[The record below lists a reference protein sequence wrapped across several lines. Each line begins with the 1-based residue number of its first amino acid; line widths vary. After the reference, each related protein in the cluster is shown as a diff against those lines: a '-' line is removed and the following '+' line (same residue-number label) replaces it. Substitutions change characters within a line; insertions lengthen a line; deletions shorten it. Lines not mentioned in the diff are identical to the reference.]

1 MNTKAEFNM
10 QHYCKS
16 PWMSLFVYDDGN
28 VKSCCAGQWSWGNLK
43 EQSLMDIINS
53 PKVKQLKQ
61 DIINGVPNSYCS
73 YCKGCEDNAGES
85 QRQYFDKFKMDD
97 EKLYNPDVFDLMMVD
112 MRWNNLCNLN
122 CVYCDTMWST
132 TWQKLKGYPMP
143 DLKTNHYVS
152 VLQLVKDSTD
162 NMQAII
168 MGGGEPLLH
177 TQNVELLQSLHK
189 DIHIDIMTNLSTN
202 LTHSAV
208 YAELT
213 KKTNV
218 NWCVSFEN
226 LGDEFEYVRHGATW
240 ERMQRNLAMIKTNP
254 THTFMLK
261 PTYNLL
267 SATRLK
273 ELYDFTNELEFQI
286 HWQTLIHPDQ
296 LCVTAF
302 SKPVRDLC
310 LQAIDDLF
318 ESNSYKNFVS
328 RTNFS
333 QGEDFFKH
341 VKNEITA
348 KNLTD
353 NGTIVDLKFRNWVN
367 EYESKYA
374 ADVKKFAELWPELD
388 GLVKKS

>member
-1 MNTKAEFNM
+1 
-10 QHYCKS
+10 
-16 PWMSLFVYDDGN
+16 MSLFVYDDGN

-85 QRQYFDKFKMDD
+85 QRQYFDKFTMSD
-97 EKLYNPDVFDLMMVD
+97 EQLYNPDVFDLMMVD

-122 CVYCDTMWST
+122 CAYCDTMWST
-132 TWQKLKGYPMP
+132 TWQKLKGLPMP

-152 VLQLVKDSTD
+152 VLQLVKDRSD
-162 NMQAII
+162 NMEAII

-177 TQNVELLQSLHK
+177 TQNVELLQSLPK

-202 LTHSAV
+202 LSHSAV

-226 LGDEFEYVRHGATW
+226 LGDEFEFVRHGARW
-240 ERMQRNLAMIKTNP
+240 ERMQTNLQMIKSNP

-273 ELYDFTNELEFQI
+273 ELYQLANELQFQI
-286 HWQTLIHPDQ
+286 HWQTLIHPDT
-296 LCVTAF
+296 LCVTSF

-310 LQAIDDLF
+310 LKVIDELF
-318 ESNSYKNFVS
+318 ESEPYKLFVAN
-328 RTNFS
+328 TNFN

-341 VKNEITA
+341 VKKEILN
-348 KNLTD
+348 KNLE
-353 NGTIVDLKFRNWVN
+353 NNQSCVDTKFRTWLID
-367 EYESKYA
+367 YQLKYTK
-374 ADVKKFAELWPELD
+374 DIKSFRELWPELHE
-388 GLVKKS
+388 LVLK

>member
-1 MNTKAEFNM
+1 MD
-10 QHYCKS
+10 HYCKS

-61 DIINGVPNSYCS
+61 DIIDGVANSYCS

-85 QRQYFDKFKMDD
+85 QRQYFDKFKMSE
-97 EKLYNPDVFDLMMVD
+97 EKLYDPNVFDLMMVD

-122 CVYCDTMWST
+122 CAYCDTMWST
-132 TWQKLKGYPMP
+132 TWQKLKGHKMP

-162 NMQAII
+162 NMEAII

-177 TQNVELLQSLHK
+177 TQNVELLQSLHT

-202 LTHSAV
+202 LSHSAV
-208 YAELT
+208 FQELA
-213 KKTNV
+213 KKSDV

-226 LGDEFEYVRHGATW
+226 LGDEFEFVRHGASW
-240 ERMQRNLAMIKTNP
+240 QRMTTNLAMIQNLP
-254 THTFMLK
+254 THSKMLK

-267 SATRLK
+267 CATRLK
-273 ELYDFTNELEFQI
+273 EIYKLANELNFNI

-296 LCVTAF
+296 LCVTSF
-302 SKPVRDLC
+302 SRPVREVC
-310 LQAIDDLF
+310 IQAIDELF
-318 ESNSYKNFVS
+318 SSVEYITFKERAKHNQSD
-328 RTNFS
+328 
-333 QGEDFFKH
+333 DFFRHLRK
-341 VKNEITA
+341 EIMSR
-348 KNLTD
+348 NLQQDTE
-353 NGTIVDLKFRNWVN
+353 TVDYKFRQWLYD
-367 EYESKYA
+367 YENKYA
-374 ADVKKFAELWPELD
+374 TDVKKFKDLWPELD
-388 GLVKKS
+388 NVIG